1 MMNNINVTAAQSDTD
16 KRIDVFI
23 TEMLPER
30 SRSYVQ
36 KLLKNNAVT
45 VNGKDV
51 KANYKI
57 KEGDFVN
64 VEIPQDEELSVEA
77 EDIPLDIIYEDED
90 ILIVNKPKDM
100 VVHPAA
106 GHYSGTLVNAV
117 MNHCRDNLSGINGV
131 LRPGIVHR
139 IDKDTT
145 GALIVCK
152 NDRAHRSLAAQL
164 EVHSISRKYIAIVHG
179 HFKESE
185 FTITTT
191 IGRHPN
197 DRKKMAINVKNGKN
211 AVTDVKVLKELKGY
225 SLIECTLH
233 TGRTHQIRVHMA
245 SVGHPVLGDEV
256 YGPKKC
262 PIKGL
267 QGQCLHA
274 YLIGFIH
281 PSTGEYAEY
290 TAPLPDYMNELL
302 RKLT

>member
-274 YLIGFIH
+274 YLIGFNH